1 VSESNSRFNALDR
14 LVVTVHSVKM
24 PVGFGRRDA
33 RKTIGRPISVKAH
46 LKRSILEVKAEKNC
60 LAPTL
65 IIAIPRLN
73 KDPKYESY
81 RHGHKIRP
89 VVQNLLQV
97 TGINLDQGGG
107 IRELERFQ
115 EHLNE
120 YRIVVFSGL
129 NCGTIYFD
137 GQVQTEKRINLL
149 YDEVEHH
156 YHVITNVTGAMA
168 KRYVCRACNKGCKL
182 DASHVCDQTCSDC
195 MSSPPCAFEGVRIP
209 CDACNRHFRSLS
221 CFDKHRKRER
231 GARPF
236 ASVSDVASLAAH
248 S

>member
-1 VSESNSRFNALDR
+1 VRLRPPEPEEENPVNHFLTNVNDLLEYALRDVSDSDMVCITIRNEVNENDKVIGLSFRRKDQLSGDIIWSVFEKVSQSNSRFNALDR

-33 RKTIGRPISVKAH
+33 LKTMGRPISVIAH

-60 LAPTL
+60 LTHAL
-65 IIAIPRLN
+65 IIAIAILN
-73 KDPKYESY
+73 KDSKYESY

-89 VVQNLLQV
+89 EVQNLLQV

-115 EHLNE
+115 EHFNE

-129 NCGTIYFD
+129 NCDTIYFY
-137 GQVQTEKRINLL
+137 GQVQTEKRINLF

-168 KRYVCRACNKGCKL
+168 KR
-182 DASHVCDQTCSDC
+182 
-195 MSSPPCAFEGVRIP
+195 
-209 CDACNRHFRSLS
+209 
-221 CFDKHRKRER
+221 
-231 GARPF
+231 
-236 ASVSDVASLAAH
+236 
-248 S
+248 